1 MNEELKAIVIRA
13 GAPAEML
20 GEMWFHIFCQRFV
33 QEILDKRNELRDLL
47 DFGEPQSD

>member
-20 GEMWFHIFCQRFV
+20 EQMWFHIFCQRFV
-33 QEILDKRNELRDLL
+33 QEILDQAA
-47 DFGEPQSD
+47 GEIK